1 MTEYY
6 LEVITMRKFF
16 EDYGKLCKE
25 SGNFYKQHWL
35 GTIVMQ
41 VVGSAA
47 ITAIVMPN
55 GMKKRIINKVKS
67 KFRKEKEA

>member
-1 MTEYY
+1 
-6 LEVITMRKFF
+6 MRKFF

-41 VVGSAA
+41 VVGSAT
-47 ITAIVMPN
+47 ITAIMMPKET
-55 GMKKRIINKVKS
+55 KKRIINKMKS